1 MLHDFLESRVF
12 LPNDFVEP
20 SSLDSGYLQLLIR
33 CSGFHSLVLACI
45 TNQQNAVAIFEPVQ
59 KLVHL
64 LCTCEARFVQN
75 VKVFLYASLVM
86 ALRKMPLQRTR
97 FDSGLCEF
105 LCCSGSWVESLHL

>member
-1 MLHDFLESRVF
+1 MLDNFFEGWVF
-12 LPNDFVEP
+12 LPNDLIQP
-20 SSLDSGYLQLLIR
+20 HGLDSGFLSLLIR
-33 CSGFHSLVLACI
+33 GSGFHSLVLACI

-105 LCCSGSWVESLHL
+105 LCCS

>member
-1 MLHDFLESRVF
+1 MLTDVLKAGVFFPIVF
-12 LPNDFVEP
+12 LK
-20 SSLDSGYLQLLIR
+20 SGSLDSGFLWLLLR

-45 TNQQNAVAIFEPVQ
+45 TNQQNAVVIFEPVQ

-75 VKVFLYASLVM
+75 IQVFLYPSLVM

-105 LCCSGSWVESLHL
+105 LCCS